1 MRKYV
6 LYHNPRWGKSRGAVL
21 LLNEKNITFDVIEYL
36 KNPLTKEEVLILA
49 GKLGMHPG
57 EFVRK
62 KEKEFVENNL
72 YRLLDKKSELAEAI
86 SKFPKIMERPILVSS
101 DKAIIGRPPE
111 KLLELIS
118 WTIVQNMFRTL
129 KKCLQNIKKI
139 GM

>member
-1 MRKYV
+1 M
-6 LYHNPRWGKSRGAVL
+6 L
-21 LLNEKNITFDVIEYL
+21 LLNERNITFDVIEYL
-36 KNPLTKEEVLILA
+36 KNPLTKGEVLILA
-49 GKLGMHPG
+49 EKLGMHPG

-62 KEKEFVENNL
+62 KEKEFVENKL

-118 WTIVQNMFRTL
+118 
-129 KKCLQNIKKI
+129 
-139 GM
+139 

>member
-1 MRKYV
+1 M
-6 LYHNPRWGKSRGAVL
+6 L

-62 KEKEFVENNL
+62 KEKEFV
-72 YRLLDKKSELAEAI
+72 
-86 SKFPKIMERPILVSS
+86 
-101 DKAIIGRPPE
+101 
-111 KLLELIS
+111 
-118 WTIVQNMFRTL
+118 VQNMFRTL